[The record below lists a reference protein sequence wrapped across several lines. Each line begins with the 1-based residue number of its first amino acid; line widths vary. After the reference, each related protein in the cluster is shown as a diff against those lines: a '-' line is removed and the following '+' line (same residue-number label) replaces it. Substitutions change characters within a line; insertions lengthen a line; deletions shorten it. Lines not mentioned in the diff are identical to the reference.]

1 MGWSSGINHLSKFL
15 REPVDLG
22 AAPVVLLE
30 GAAGE
35 RAGLAAADEAE
46 AVVEQRLAKLFAAE
60 GPKSATTT
68 ERGWFY
74 LSLDLRTPPAPNAED
89 CSKELKLFGHGVNL
103 AVLFKFHVLWILWNW
118 SSSLQHKWSS
128 SNSPWRRR
136 RISEKFLA
144 KRKRGSQMKQM
155 SLSRQGILLEP
166 K

>member
-1 MGWSSGINHLSKFL
+1 M
-15 REPVDLG
+15 RESVDLC

-35 RAGLAAADEAE
+35 RAGLAAAHEAE
-46 AVVEQRLAKLFAAE
+46 AVVEERLAKLFAAE
-60 GPKSATTT
+60 GPKSATTNDR
-68 ERGWFY
+68 EGFY

-128 SNSPWRRR
+128 NSPWRRRRR

-155 SLSRQGILLEP
+155 SFSRQGILLEP